1 LRVSNPARLRLGS
14 PARAAAARPSS
25 ATDRQRRPRAAGA
38 GLWRQRVGQQRRGHA
53 TLLADP
59 LPPQTGNADLER
71 EERVRDRLVDLG
83 LQEVITYALTT
94 PEREAPLAPAPAGYV
109 TLVNP
114 ISTERSAMRHTVL
127 AGVLEVVAFNLKHT
141 DAIRV
146 FEVGSVY
153 LQRDG
158 AKLPDEPRRLAV
170 ALTGK
175 RAQPSWQ
182 DGITAPGHH

>member
-1 LRVSNPARLRLGS
+1 MSTTLLIGLMP
-14 PARAAAARPSS
+14 AAAS
-25 ATDRQRRPRAAGA
+25 RRCIQAGA
-38 GLWRQRVGQQRRGHA
+38 ADLIEDVARIYGYDRIPA

-83 LQEVITYALTT
+83 LQEVITYSLTT
-94 PEREAPLAPAPAGYV
+94 PEREAALNPPPAGYV

-141 DAIRV
+141 DTVKV
-146 FEVGSVY
+146 FEESA
-153 LQRDG
+153 DG
-158 AKLPDEPRRLAV
+158 DSETLDEFQSNPNDPV
-170 ALTGK
+170 TGYTIFGVE
-175 RAQPSWQ
+175 
-182 DGITAPGHH
+182 D